1 MKVTFDPAKRAAT
14 LADRGLDMADAECVF
29 DGPHDTVED
38 DRDDYG
44 EDRWIT
50 FGWLSGRLVV
60 VIWTL
65 RGTTRRIISLRKAND
80 REQAK
85 NKPSL

>member
-1 MKVTFDPAKRAAT
+1 MKITFDPAKRAAT
-14 LADRGLDMADAECVF
+14 LAERGLDMEQVKKVF
-29 DGPHDTVED
+29 DGPHETVAD
-38 DRDDYG
+38 DRANYG

-65 RGTTRRIISLRKAND
+65 RGAIRRIISLRKAND